1 MRIGIVNDMLLA
13 REALKRVVLAIPG
26 HEVAWT
32 ACDGVE
38 AIVMA
43 LRDRPD
49 LILMDLFMPRLDGA
63 EATRRIM
70 AECPCPIVVVTA
82 TVSGHLGKVYEAMGH
97 GALDAVDTPTLAPS
111 GELTGSSALKE
122 KIDTI
127 AKLTGNAPGLVP
139 ETTGAGRRT
148 RAPARAASPPPA
160 AGARPAALPFPL
172 VLLGASTGG
181 PNALAEVLSGLP
193 RNWDACILIVQHVDA
208 AFAPGLA
215 SWLSERSG
223 HVLEPAGDGDR
234 PAPGRRLLAAT
245 NDHMVLSAE
254 RRLRYVVE
262 PSDLSYRPSVDL
274 LFESA
279 ADHWPDPGIAVLL
292 TGMGRDGAAGLLRL
306 RRRRWHTIA
315 QDETSSIVY
324 GMPRAAVEIGAA
336 AEVLPVTEIAEA
348 ILASTPAQPPRGV

>member
-26 HEVAWT
+26 HQVAWT

-82 TVSGHLGKVYEAMGH
+82 TVSGHLSKVYEAMGH
-97 GALDAVDTPTLAPS
+97 GALDAVDTPTLAQS
-111 GELTGSSALKE
+111 GELTGSAALKE

-139 ETTGAGRRT
+139 PAIGADQGRRT
-148 RAPARAASPPPA
+148 TARAELPG
-160 AGARPAALPFPL
+160 AGPAALPFPL
-172 VLLGASTGG
+172 LLLGASTGG
-181 PNALAEVLSGLP
+181 PNALAEILAALP
-193 RNWDACILIVQHVDA
+193 PQWDACILIVQHVDA

-223 HVLEPAGDGDR
+223 HAIELAAGGDR

-245 NDHMVLSAE
+245 NDHMVLSTD

-262 PSDLSYRPSVDL
+262 PRDLSYRPSVDL

-315 QDETSSIVY
+315 QNEASSIVY
-324 GMPRAAVEIGAA
+324 GMPRAAAELGAA
-336 AEVLPVTEIAEA
+336 VEVLPVTAIAGA
-348 ILASTPAQPPRGV
+348 ILASTPALPPWGV

>member
-1 MRIGIVNDMLLA
+1 MRIGIVNDMRLA
-13 REALKRVVLAIPG
+13 REALKRVVLATPG
-26 HEVAWT
+26 HQVAWT

-43 LRDRPD
+43 LRDHPD

-97 GALDAVDTPTLAPS
+97 GALDAVDTPTLAPN
-111 GELTGSSALKE
+111 GELTGSAALKE

-127 AKLTGNAPGLVP
+127 AKLTGKVPGLVP
-139 ETTGAGRRT
+139 AATDPDAGRRT
-148 RAPARAASPPPA
+148 TARAEPPD
-160 AGARPAALPFPL
+160 ARPAALPFPL

-181 PNALAEVLSGLP
+181 PNALAEILAGLP
-193 RNWDACILIVQHVDA
+193 RKWEACVLIVQHVDA

-215 SWLSERSG
+215 NWLSERSG
-223 HVLEPAGDGDR
+223 QAVELAADSDR

-245 NDHMVLSAE
+245 NDHMILSAE

-262 PSDLSYRPSVDL
+262 PRELSYRPSVDA

-306 RRRRWHTIA
+306 RRQRWHTIA
-315 QDETSSIVY
+315 QDEASSIVY
-324 GMPRAAVEIGAA
+324 GMPRAAAAIGAA
-336 AEVLPVTEIAEA
+336 VEVLPVTRIAGA
-348 ILASTPAQPPRGV
+348 ILASAPAQPPRGA

>member
-26 HEVAWT
+26 HQVAWT
-32 ACDGVE
+32 AGDGVE

-82 TVSGHLGKVYEAMGH
+82 TVSGHLNKVYEAMGH
-97 GALDAVDTPTLAPS
+97 GALDAVDTPTLSAS
-111 GELTGSSALKE
+111 GELTGSAALKE

-139 ETTGAGRRT
+139 E
-148 RAPARAASPPPA
+148 A
-160 AGARPAALPFPL
+160 AGARPRTPARAAPAQPGARPAAPPFPL

-181 PNALAEVLSGLP
+181 PNALAEVLAGLP
-193 RNWDACILIVQHVDA
+193 RNWDACVLIVQHVDA

-215 SWLSERSG
+215 NWLSERSRQA
-223 HVLEPAGDGDR
+223 VELAADGDR

-254 RRLRYVVE
+254 PRLRYVVE
-262 PSDLSYRPSVDL
+262 PRDLSYRPSVDL

-315 QDETSSIVY
+315 QDEASSIVY
-324 GMPRAAVEIGAA
+324 GMPRAAAEIGAA
-336 AEVLPVTEIAEA
+336 AEVLPVTEIAGA
-348 ILASTPAQPPRGV
+348 ILASTPHRNRWT